1 MRRYAV
7 VTAAAVVAAVGLCA
21 TRAMA
26 QGFSVYEH
34 DACTMGR
41 SGAGVASPC
50 NNGSAIFFNPAGI
63 VTGEAGRWN
72 LAFGA
77 TMIPPRGSFV
87 PDHPDTT
94 PGNRVTDLV
103 KNNIPVP
110 NVYLT
115 RQIGSRF
122 AVGFGVFA
130 PYGLTTEWP
139 STFAGRFVSYKA
151 TLQSIYMQP
160 TVAFR
165 VSPRFQIGAGLD
177 IIRTSVELHQRV
189 DLSTQLLPGTTTPFS
204 AIGIPAGTDFADA
217 RIHGNATSYAA
228 HFGVTYRVNDRIA
241 VGARYLTGVT
251 VKGSGYAGFTQ
262 VATGILLP
270 AGNPFGVPAGYKLDN
285 ILATKFNQ
293 VPTYPA
299 PTLVTQTVS
308 ASIALPAQFVAGVDV
323 KLREGLHLFG
333 DVEWTQWSK
342 FANLPLSFALLPSD
356 TLYEGYKNTI
366 GWRAAL
372 EYAVS
377 PKFTVRGGFLTHPA
391 AAPSWNVTPLLPE
404 AGRFEG
410 IIGAGYQ
417 IGRGVRLDG
426 ALQLIKQSDRRGRI
440 IDYKPGDPDPNS
452 GKFKFSA
459 LLFGLGLS
467 FAF

>member
-1 MRRYAV
+1 MRRTAV
-7 VTAAAVVAAVGLCA
+7 VTAAALVAAIGLSA
-21 TRAMA
+21 SRAMA

-34 DACTMGR
+34 DACAMGR

-50 NNGSAIFFNPAGI
+50 LGGSAIFFNPAGL

-72 LAFGA
+72 VVVGA
-77 TMIPPRGSFV
+77 TLIPPRGSFV
-87 PDHPDTT
+87 PD
-94 PGNRVTDLV
+94 GGGAATDLA

-110 NVYLT
+110 NLYLT
-115 RQIGSRF
+115 RQIGTRF

-139 STFAGRFVSYKA
+139 NTFAGRFLSYKA

-160 TVAFR
+160 TLAFR
-165 VSPRFQIGAGLD
+165 VSPRIQVGAGLD

-189 DLSTQLLPGTTTPFS
+189 DLSSVVVTGTAFTFNQLLGVPV
-204 AIGIPAGTDFADA
+204 GTDFADA
-217 RIHGNATSYAA
+217 RIHGSATSYAA
-228 HFGVTYRVNDRIA
+228 HFGIKAQLTDMIG

-262 VATGILLP
+262 VATGIRLA
-270 AGNPFGVPAGYKLDN
+270 AGNPLGLPANTPLDAVVAGQFA
-285 ILATKFNQ
+285 ATGS
-293 VPTYPA
+293 
-299 PTLVTQTVS
+299 LRTQTVA
-308 ASIALPAQFVAGVDV
+308 ASIALPAQFVAGVDL
-323 KLREGLHLFG
+323 KLKPGLHLFG

-342 FANLPLSFALLPSD
+342 FATLPLTFGVLPAD
-356 TLYEGYKNTI
+356 TLYEGYSNTI

-372 EYAVS
+372 EYEVS

-391 AAPSWNVTPLLPE
+391 AAPSTNVTPLLPE

-417 IGRGVRLDG
+417 LNAGIRVD
-426 ALQLIKQSDRRGRI
+426 AAFQVIKQQDRRGRI

-452 GKFKFSA
+452 GTYKFSA
-459 LLFGLGLS
+459 SLFGLGFT